1 MNNEKIRWASI
12 QPLTGG
18 MYLGAEEAIGHP
30 AEFILSYKGLSD
42 IKYDKSGENIVD
54 AGNEYNL
61 LEYLKKH
68 NRCPKYYQLH
78 KGMFDMDLENM
89 NPEIYLNGELETPSY
104 DNLDL
109 VVAVPVCSGLSM
121 VTTATD
127 DTKNARNCNMLWISK
142 YTLSVIK
149 PKIYIFENAPT
160 FMGVRGTELR
170 AQFEEMAMELGYSIL
185 YYKTDSNLHHNCQ
198 LRPRTFVIFFKHTKE
213 EAQRPFMFE
222 WEDTRMTIEEFFAQ
236 IDNDNLTQNEPVQ
249 SSPHNYMVIDF
260 IKCKYGEQWKDI
272 VTGSLMQ
279 HCIDKKYLDE
289 LIDFIKNVYV
299 GFTDEIKAKA
309 LKYIEHIKY
318 KKSLGLNYFGD
329 DVCLCKNRFPSIQFK
344 SIPNMLHPSGERICS
359 CREYLSLMG
368 MPTDFTLYGGRSCL
382 NKIGQNVPV
391 KTAKFIVEQAIKHL
405 NVWNNE
411 RLTDTNVMYQDN
423 IKQMVVDY
431 K

>member
-42 IKYDKSGENIVD
+42 VKYDKSGENIVD

-89 NPEIYLNGELETPSY
+89 NPEIYLNDELETPSY

-249 SSPHNYMVIDF
+249 SSPHNYMVID
-260 IKCKYGEQWKDI
+260 I
-272 VTGSLMQ
+272 
-279 HCIDKKYLDE
+279 
-289 LIDFIKNVYV
+289 LIFEKSC
-299 GFTDEIKAKA
+299 F
-309 LKYIEHIKY
+309 LK
-318 KKSLGLNYFGD
+318 
-329 DVCLCKNRFPSIQFK
+329 
-344 SIPNMLHPSGERICS
+344 
-359 CREYLSLMG
+359 
-368 MPTDFTLYGGRSCL
+368 
-382 NKIGQNVPV
+382 
-391 KTAKFIVEQAIKHL
+391 
-405 NVWNNE
+405 
-411 RLTDTNVMYQDN
+411 
-423 IKQMVVDY
+423 
-431 K
+431 

>member
-89 NPEIYLNGELETPSY
+89 NPEIYLNDELETPSY

-260 IKCKYGEQWKDI
+260 IKRKYGEQWKEI

-405 NVWNNE
+405 DVWNNE